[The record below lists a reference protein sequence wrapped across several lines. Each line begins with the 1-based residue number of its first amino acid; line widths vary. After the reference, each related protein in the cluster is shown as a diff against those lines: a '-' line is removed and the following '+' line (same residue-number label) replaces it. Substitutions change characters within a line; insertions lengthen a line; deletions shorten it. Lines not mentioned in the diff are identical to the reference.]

1 MNRGLRLLLAC
12 VVTALCAMTPAR
24 ADAQGVTTST
34 LTGRV
39 TGQDG
44 VPLANVEVV
53 ITNVST
59 GAQAQTLTR
68 ADGRYLMP
76 ALRPGGP
83 YRVQVSTIGYEA
95 QAIENIR
102 LALGET
108 RAVDIVMSTRAV
120 ALTGIEV
127 AAQRGTDVS
136 GGVRTVI
143 DQATIQNMP
152 TLNREIVDVARLTP
166 QAFVSNEDDDGAA
179 ISIAGQNAEYNGLF
193 IDGVVNNDV
202 FGLSAQG
209 TPGGQTGAPP
219 ISFDALEQM
228 SISISPFDV
237 TQSGF
242 TGGAINAITRS
253 GTNQLTGSLYYQT
266 RGASFAG
273 QTPGPDY
280 LFGNREREDLPDFT
294 NQRYGFRLGG
304 PIVQNKL
311 FFFVNGEMY
320 RSETPRPFDITLYEG
335 ESGSRIA
342 DIRQIVLEETGY
354 DAGDF
359 GAKAGT
365 LDDNKLLAK
374 IDWAINDDH
383 RMSLRHSYS
392 HSDNIDAFAST
403 LDEINYAN
411 TSEVFPNTTNS
422 SALELNSRFGESFSN
437 RLLLGLNFVS
447 DDRGF
452 AGDPFPFVTI
462 DDGDGEI
469 NLGSEPFSTGNIL
482 EQKVFSI
489 TNNLNWFRGDHT
501 FTVGANFEYF
511 DIMNLFL
518 RQNFGD
524 YDYDSVDDFLQS
536 VCAAGTGSSTYCQT
550 LRDAGPV
557 DPVEPRSFQRGFSLV
572 DNLVGDA
579 SGASAAFNA
588 YQIGFYLQDD
598 FQATDRLRLTA
609 GIRVDVPK
617 ITTEPRFS
625 DDVDETL
632 ALITAQ
638 GYDLEGATPGRTP
651 KAQPYIAP
659 RIGFN
664 YDLTGDK
671 AIQMRGGLGV
681 FTGRVPFV
689 YPGAMYTNNGVTTGF
704 ISRTT
709 FPGGAAVPF
718 VPNPAEAL
726 TAEDF
731 GLDAIPN
738 GELDLFTEDF
748 KYPRVFRSSLGFDAQ
763 LPYGF
768 LGVLEAQ
775 YTKNMDNIIVTNIN
789 LREQNATLNGP
800 DNRPIYFYGY
810 NSFFNSINVNN
821 SLIDSRYGGGI
832 YKVGSTSEGYA
843 YDISA
848 SLQRQFFDNALT
860 ARAAY
865 TFGDAYSLNDATSD
879 QIVSTWRFNE
889 NVRGNNFLELA
900 RSDWSIGHRVLGQ
913 LTLRQEFLNNLAT
926 TISTVYTGESGRP
939 YSFLIGNNF
948 GFTGEGSGTAPLA
961 FIPENASDL
970 TFCDLAPNGRCA
982 SVGGP
987 VALTV
992 AQQEAAFDAFI
1003 DNDDYLSSRRGQYAE
1018 RNAKRTPFEHVLDL
1032 KITQELFGNIGG
1044 RRHGI
1049 EATVD
1054 IFNFTN
1060 LLNKEWGARYNPG
1073 FRTVDLLRFQRFVGP
1088 DDLTPIYTFGFPTLS
1103 GEGNEDGVEEM
1114 DEYWDRRLID
1124 FGTYG
1129 SRWLMQFGLRYTF

>member
-1 MNRGLRLLLAC
+1 MKRLCTVCLLFLPMLAAGAP
-12 VVTALCAMTPAR
+12 ALF
-24 ADAQGVTTST
+24 AQGVTTST

-44 VPLANVEVV
+44 APLANVQVV

-59 GAQAQTLTR
+59 GAQVQTLTR

-83 YRVQVSTIGYEA
+83 YRLQVSTIGYEA
-95 QAIENIR
+95 QAIEGIR

-108 RAVDIVMSTRAV
+108 RSVDVVMSTQAV

-127 AAQRGTDVS
+127 EARRGTDVS
-136 GGVRTVI
+136 GGVRTVV

-179 ISIAGQNAEYNGLF
+179 ISIAGQNSEYNGLF

-228 SISISPFDV
+228 TIAISPFDV

-242 TGGAINAITRS
+242 TGGSINAITRS
-253 GTNQLTGSLYYQT
+253 GTNDFSGSFYYQT
-266 RGASFAG
+266 RGAAFAG

-280 LFGNREREDLPDFT
+280 LFGDNSPRQDLPDFT
-294 NQRYGFRLGG
+294 NNRYGFRLGG
-304 PIVQNKL
+304 PILRNRL

-320 RSETPRPFDITLYEG
+320 RSESPRPFNLEAYEG
-335 ESGSRIA
+335 ESGSRIE

-374 IDWAINDDH
+374 IDWSINDDH

-411 TSEVFPNTTNS
+411 NSEVFPNTTNS
-422 SALELNSRFGESFSN
+422 SALELNSRFSDRFAN
-437 RLLLGLNFVS
+437 RLLLGFNVVS

-482 EQKVFSI
+482 EQTVFSV
-489 TNNLNWFRGDHT
+489 TNNLNWFRGSHT
-501 FTVGANFEYF
+501 LTLGGSFEYF
-511 DIMNLFL
+511 DIMNLFI

-524 YDYDSVDDFLQS
+524 YDYASVDDFLQS
-536 VCAAGTGSSTYCQT
+536 VCAGGSRVSLYCQA
-550 LRDAGPV
+550 LGPLGPV
-557 DPVEPRSFQRGFSLV
+557 RPTSFQRGFSLV
-572 DNLVGDA
+572 DDEIGDD
-579 SGASAAFNA
+579 SNASAAFNA

-617 ITTEPRFS
+617 ITTKPRFS
-625 DDVDETL
+625 DDVATTL
-632 ALITAQ
+632 AAITAE
-638 GYDLEGATPGRTP
+638 GYDLEGATPGETP
-651 KAQPYIAP
+651 AAQAYIAP

-664 YDLTGDK
+664 YDLTGD
-671 AIQMRGGLGV
+671 QQFQLRGGLGV

-704 ISRTT
+704 VSRTT
-709 FPGGAAVPF
+709 LPGGAPVPF
-718 VPNPAEAL
+718 VPDPRNGL

-731 GLDAIPN
+731 GLDPIPN

-748 KYPRVFRSSLGFDAQ
+748 KYPRVFRSSLGVDAQ

-768 LGVLEAQ
+768 VGAIEAQ
-775 YTKNMDNIIVTNIN
+775 YTKSMDNIIVTNIN

-800 DNRPIYFYGY
+800 DNRPVYFYGW
-810 NSFFNSINVNN
+810 NSTFNSINQNAA
-821 SLIDSRYGGGI
+821 LIDPRYGGGI
-832 YKVGSTSEGYA
+832 YKVGSTAEGYA

-848 SLQRQFFDNALT
+848 NLQRQFFDNTLT

-865 TFGDAYSLNDATSD
+865 TFGDAYALNDATSD

-900 RSDWSIGHRVLGQ
+900 RSDWSIGHRLLGQ
-913 LTLRQEFLNNLAT
+913 LTYRQEFLANLAT
-926 TISTVYTGESGRP
+926 TISAVYSGESGRP
-939 YSFLIGNNF
+939 FSFQIGNNV

-961 FIPENASDL
+961 FIPESATDL
-970 TFCDLAPNGRCA
+970 QYCDLFSNGRCA
-982 SVGGP
+982 GAGGSGT
-987 VALTV
+987 VILTA
-992 AQQEAAFDAFI
+992 AQQEAAFESFI
-1003 DNDDYLSSRRGQYAE
+1003 SNDEYLSSRRGDYTE
-1018 RNAKRTPFEHVLDL
+1018 RNAKRTPFEHVVDL
-1032 KITQELFGNIGG
+1032 KIAQELFGNVAG
-1044 RRHGI
+1044 RRNSI
-1049 EATVD
+1049 EATLD

-1060 LLNKEWGARYNPG
+1060 LLSRSWGRRYNPG
-1073 FRTVDLLRFQRFVGP
+1073 FRTVDLLRFERFVSE
-1088 DDLTPIYTFGFPTLS
+1088 DDLTPIYSFRFPTLS
-1103 GEGNEDGVEEM
+1103 GEGNEAGVEEM

-1129 SRWLMQFGLRYTF
+1129 SRWLMQLGVRYTF